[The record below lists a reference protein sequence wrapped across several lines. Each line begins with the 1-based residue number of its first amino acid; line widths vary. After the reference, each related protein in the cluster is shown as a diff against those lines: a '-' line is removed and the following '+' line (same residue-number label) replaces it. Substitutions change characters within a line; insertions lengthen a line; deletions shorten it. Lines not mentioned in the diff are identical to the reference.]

1 MNNEHKYEGLGNYTP
16 KQVMKVLKKYAKG
29 RFVEKEDEELMKILS
44 TMNLIRFGMDH
55 DKNERTAVTTDMGV
69 RW

>member
-1 MNNEHKYEGLGNYTP
+1 MNTERKYGGLGDYTP
-16 KQVMKVLKKYAKG
+16 KQVMKVLKKYTDG

-44 TMNLIRFGMDH
+44 SMNLVRFGMDH
-55 DKNERTAVTTDMGV
+55 DRNERTAVTTDMGV